1 MNVYALTYIVLYIGI
16 AGIIFNSL
24 QAIRTEQWFKAN
36 RTKEIQTLFI
46 GLSMSLSYLITNF
59 LIDLIKYTNQIFIL
73 F

>member
-16 AGIIFNSL
+16 TGMIFNSL
-24 QAIRTEQWFKAN
+24 QAVRTEKWFKAN
-36 RTKEIQTLFI
+36 RTKEIQILFI
-46 GLSMSLSYLITNF
+46 GVSMSLSYLIANF

>member
-16 AGIIFNSL
+16 TGVVFNSL
-24 QAIRTEQWFKAN
+24 QTIRTEQWFKEN
-36 RTKEIQTLFI
+36 RTKEIQILFI
-46 GLSMSLSYLITNF
+46 GVSMSLGYLITNF

>member
-16 AGIIFNSL
+16 TGVVFNSL
-24 QAIRTEQWFKAN
+24 QAIRTEQWFKEN
-36 RTKEIQTLFI
+36 RTKEIQILFI
-46 GLSMSLSYLITNF
+46 GVSMSLGYLITNF

>member
-16 AGIIFNSL
+16 TGFVFNSL
-24 QAIRTEQWFKAN
+24 QAIRTEQWFKEN
-36 RTKEIQTLFI
+36 RTKEIQILFI
-46 GLSMSLSYLITNF
+46 GVSMSLGYLITNF